1 MDSVGEEFENSPIAE
16 HSFCNSAAK
25 RADMRR
31 GFFSCGDGIHCDVDG
46 YGWKER
52 TAHTDRTAIRIF
64 KQNLAK
70 EPLFDAFFSR
80 TEELFAAAMG
90 TTREDLRMRS
100 SFVHGK
106 ILESLPAGSQL
117 IWA

>member
-1 MDSVGEEFENSPIAE
+1 MPRSGPICDEDFLVVVMEFTVMSMAMAGKKEPPI
-16 HSFCNSAAK
+16 
-25 RADMRR
+25 
-31 GFFSCGDGIHCDVDG
+31 
-46 YGWKER
+46 
-52 TAHTDRTAIRIF
+52 TDRTAIRIF

-100 SFVHGK
+100 GFVHGK
-106 ILESLPAGSQL
+106 ILGSLPAGSQL